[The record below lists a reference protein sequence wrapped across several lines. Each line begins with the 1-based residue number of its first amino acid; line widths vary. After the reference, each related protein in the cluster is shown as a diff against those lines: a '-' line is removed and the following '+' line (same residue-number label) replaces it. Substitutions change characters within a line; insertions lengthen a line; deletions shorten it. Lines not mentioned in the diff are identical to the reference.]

1 MPIRVTKEFGEWYRA
16 LVEQASGSP
25 KATARLVRARALLL
39 VLSRVPGEPTVDTP
53 ELKRVAEARR
63 HPLWRIAHPYDPAVQ
78 VRLIV
83 WWEVEHTAWV
93 LVGGDKAGLEG
104 TWYTTAAVK
113 AEQAVDR
120 ILRKRGSTKE

>member
-1 MPIRVTKEFGEWYRA
+1 MPIRATKEFDEWYRA
-16 LVEQASGSP
+16 LGAQASGSP

-39 VLSRVPGEPTVDTP
+39 VLRGVPSEPSVDTP
-53 ELKRVAEARR
+53 QLRRVAEARR

-104 TWYTTAAVK
+104 TWYTTAAIK

-120 ILRKRGSTKE
+120 ILRNRGSTKE